1 MIDVPVLVKDALREG
16 SYRKDYRFVV
26 YQADGATAD
35 FTIDNNKLISES
47 VAFDERMC
55 SDTELKFGLC
65 EGTNL
70 EFQCFNT
77 PNITG
82 RRIQA
87 FIDVEYDDEGVIAWH
102 TIPMGWY
109 TVEECSRQASTG
121 NLKIKCYNKLLSDYL
136 DAKANSLI
144 ADISSDLGVDSEA
157 TLKGIMDALLEDYQ
171 IMPKYSDPIPMNP
184 EYGTQYWYF
193 DNPTF
198 KLVGSST
205 NYHFVLEG
213 VTYFLRSSGI
223 VDKRLLIQIMDGY
236 INRVNQTINALKT
249 ELQSGSGRIQNF
261 DAVWSEFKKQE
272 RLSDFF
278 GVTASIRGVG
288 TVEYIADEIYDPDAV
303 STQWSVARQPL
314 SKLKNLSNVT
324 HMDIGLLNFASRAT
338 SSSATPTTFFWNTVS
353 VHEDDMQVV
362 AVENDEI
369 DNITIEL
376 SDLPDVTLRDLVS
389 ANYELRCA
397 FGRLERTTDLFSA
410 VELNHSR
417 LYPADDLYPANDLY
431 PLSYSERSNR
441 AMYSKLWADE
451 GNVRSFRYLIITYKG
466 AEVDPDTGT
475 VSEVEK
481 TLQRTVNE
489 HGTDNYNMSDNWLF
503 RNLVWDEATVGDY
516 ADAMV
521 EKLQNVTWF
530 PFEMWCAGLPYIET
544 GDEVEINMD
553 EGAYTSYVLRRTL
566 KGIQNL
572 QDQMINGTLDIF

>member
-1 MIDVPVLVKDALREG
+1 
-16 SYRKDYRFVV
+16 
-26 YQADGATAD
+26 
-35 FTIDNNKLISES
+35 
-47 VAFDERMC
+47 
-55 SDTELKFGLC
+55 
-65 EGTNL
+65 
-70 EFQCFNT
+70 
-77 PNITG
+77 
-82 RRIQA
+82 
-87 FIDVEYDDEGVIAWH
+87 
-102 TIPMGWY
+102 MGWY

-144 ADISSDLGVDSEA
+144 EKMASDLGSHDKA

-171 IMPKYSDPIPMNP
+171 ITPKLDDPISIAVATPSGERN
-184 EYGTQYWYF
+184 EYFGGAS
-193 DNPTF
+193 F
-198 KLVGSST
+198 KMIGSST
-205 NYHFVLEG
+205 TYHPVMYYGYASFMYVKIAGLS
-213 VTYFLRSSGI
+213 T
-223 VDKRLLIQIMDGY
+223 KRLKIDDMSRFTTKLNASVNNFKEELRNQIQDY
-236 INRVNQTINALKT
+236 QTFWNQL
-249 ELQSGSGRIQNF
+249 
-261 DAVWSEFKKQE
+261 KKQKGIGE
-272 RLSDFF
+272 FF
-278 GVTASIRGVG
+278 GVMVG
-288 TVEYIADEIYDPDAV
+288 TADENAGGLYTRYTEYIPDELYDKNTTGTGSWDPSMLPQD
-303 STQWSVARQPL
+303 RYPL
-314 SKLKNLSNVT
+314 SELKYLSNVDFIKFT
-324 HMDIGLLNFASRAT
+324 IPSKIWKAT
-338 SSSATPTTFFWNTVS
+338 SATATPSSLWGNTIEFN
-353 VHEDDMQVV
+353 EDDLPVIY
-362 AVENDEI
+362 AVENDDI

-376 SDLPDVTLRDLVS
+376 SDLPEVTLRELTS
-389 ANYELRCA
+389 ANYELHCA
-397 FGRLERTTDLFSA
+397 FGRLERTTDLFGA

-451 GNVRSFRYLIITYKG
+451 GNVRSFRYLIITYKS
-466 AEVDPDTGT
+466 EIVDPDTGT

-503 RNLVWDEATVGDY
+503 RNLIWDDATVGDY

-521 EKLQNVTWF
+521 QKLQNVTWF